1 MKKERAKKRRRR
13 FYNNKKRGQKWTEPE
28 VGRPIDFAD
37 KYAGENYGDKYDNL
51 RPKEP
56 KRKRKKKPSGF
67 TVYKVFR
74 NIGIV
79 LLGVVVIFV
88 GYTATAVYMQRNRM
102 PSLTE
107 AEEAEEEAKQGTGEI
122 AAGYTDFLSLDG
134 GEMAEY
140 TAGQLLN
147 KGYTGVA
154 VDIKRADGTVAYKSG
169 LATVDLV
176 GAVSFAATD
185 FEGSIELFWENGL
198 EPIGIVYCYRDNI
211 APKGDNDLALLN
223 ADGSLYTDTN
233 GNTYLDP
240 NSDETYGYIRDII
253 NECYDAGISTFVLR
267 GTDLPDDAPAKGS
280 FTRLSARLSEDL
292 DAGIT
297 LLQAQSVKLS
307 GDNDEERIS
316 SLKDISGDGK
326 IYFIESDDDSI
337 EGLSGLL
344 AENGIKSYIVSD

>member
-1 MKKERAKKRRRR
+1 MKKEKGRKKRRR

-37 KYAGENYGDKYDNL
+37 KYAGENYSDKYDNL

-56 KRKRKKKPSGF
+56 KRKKRKKPSGF

-74 NIGIV
+74 DIGIV

-107 AEEAEEEAKQGTGEI
+107 AEEAEEEAKQGTTQI

-134 GEMAEY
+134 GDMAEY
-140 TAGQLLN
+140 AAGQLLN
-147 KGYTGVA
+147 EGYTGVA
-154 VDIKRADGTVAYKSG
+154 VDIKRADGTVAYQSA

-176 GAVSFAATD
+176 GSVSFAASD
-185 FEGSIELFWENGL
+185 FEGSINLFWENDL

-223 ADGSLYTDTN
+223 ADGSLYTDSN

-253 NECYDAGISTFVLR
+253 NECYGAGISTFVLR

-297 LLQAQSVKLS
+297 LLQAQSVKLNA
-307 GDNDEERIS
+307 DNKEERIS
-316 SLKDISGDGK
+316 SLKDISEDGK
-326 IYFIESDDDSI
+326 IYFIEDNESGI
-337 EGLSGLL
+337 EDLNGLL
-344 AENGIKSYIVSD
+344 AENGIKSYIISD